1 MLNSRKERD
10 SRLASQEGVISH
22 PMWRVLAN
30 KLSCPRRMLLPSS
43 SCQNRREKTG
53 GGSARLQPFRPSDT
67 DAMMT
72 QPTSWTIFVIPD
84 AISPCVV
91 HSSESLAESVSNH
104 RYTMSLVK
112 KLVGSVTGGDRIVEE
127 KRTRRY
133 PIAVERR
140 RGGVE
145 ETKDE
150 EEKKDS
156 EYRDDSSSFKEAV
169 EPGIEI
175 ADLSGNHVPVDIT
188 NLVPSFHFKDPP
200 SERSKSRRSEEGSIC
215 SASVN
220 FGSVQVR
227 EYERVID
234 STSIYMGLAL
244 GWNYSDQVPTPIREK
259 DKTSKYSLGS
269 DSHGGE
275 SRMKRTNGS
284 DRYGM
289 MIRYGY
295 AQKELKEATKEA
307 AKFYKQRQRE
317 AARSLVVADQRNK
330 QEASS
335 KPKRR
340 PLLRSM
346 FG

>member
-1 MLNSRKERD
+1 
-10 SRLASQEGVISH
+10 
-22 PMWRVLAN
+22 
-30 KLSCPRRMLLPSS
+30 
-43 SCQNRREKTG
+43 
-53 GGSARLQPFRPSDT
+53 
-67 DAMMT
+67 
-72 QPTSWTIFVIPD
+72 
-84 AISPCVV
+84 
-91 HSSESLAESVSNH
+91 
-104 RYTMSLVK
+104 MSLLK
-112 KLVGSVTGGDRIVEE
+112 KLVRSMSVVEE
-127 KRTRRY
+127 VVEDKSNLQSSY
-133 PIAVERR
+133 PMVVERR

-150 EEKKDS
+150 EEKKES
-156 EYRDDSSSFKEAV
+156 EFRDDASSIKETN
-169 EPGIEI
+169 EPSIEI
-175 ADLSGNHVPVDIT
+175 DDLIGGHANIEIT
-188 NLVPSFHFKDPP
+188 NLVQSIQFKDPP
-200 SERSKSRRSEEGSIC
+200 SERSKSRRSEEGSLC

-220 FGSVQVR
+220 FGSIQVR

-234 STSIYMGLAL
+234 STNIYMGLAL
-244 GWNYSDQVPTPIREK
+244 GWDYNEQVPTPIRERNK
-259 DKTSKYSLGS
+259 ASKYSVS
-269 DSHGGE
+269 SQSHGGE

-330 QEASS
+330 QDTSS
-335 KPKRR
+335 RPKRR